1 MYSCANI
8 GNPSGGPID
17 KTPPIFMRSNPTPN
31 AVNVKDRKIEIFFD
45 EIVTL
50 KDPSTK
56 IIVSP
61 AQTEMPRM
69 SALGR
74 KVTVELVDSLLP
86 NTTYTID
93 FSNSI
98 QDNNEGNAIDN
109 FAFAFSTGSVIDS
122 MRVSGY
128 VLDSRTLEPMQSVV
142 VGLQSNLADSAFH
155 KEKLQRVAL
164 TNDRGQF
171 TIRNVSPGSYHIFA
185 LKDLDRDYKFG
196 NPTEDIAFLDSII
209 VPSIG
214 SREAADT
221 VYNDLNEIDTIMRA
235 TRPAYFPND
244 ILLSMF
250 NEDRKSQYLANNL
263 RVDSTRI
270 SLTFAAASDTLPS
283 LSIVGRNDVPDQWY
297 TLERSQ
303 TNDTL
308 TYWIRPPHLVSAD
321 TLMVATTYLRTDT
334 ASNLSWGTDT
344 LKFTFQRQ
352 KAKKKKKNEE
362 TDSLEQIR
370 FMELHP
376 LANDTQEVYAPLLL
390 QTGTPIERYSR
401 EAFHLQRKLQNDT
414 IFYPAEIKSIAL
426 RDSTLN
432 RRDLMLKVDWE
443 PGAAYTLAV
452 DSLAMTDIYGLQ
464 TKPLK
469 VDFNVRK
476 MEEYGN
482 IVFNIPAVRDSAI
495 VELLDGTEK
504 IVLRAPVKSHRAEL
518 LNLLPGKY
526 YARLFIDRNGNGKY
540 DTGNYDM
547 HLQPEETVYYP
558 GAINLKKNWDVEQTW
573 DIYATPIDKQKP
585 EAIKKNKPER
595 KKWEKVN
602 TEKTETDEDEEN
614 GFSDFSNPND
624 PNLRN
629 SNNFGNYRKYD
640 SKIYFHFF
648 AQKFAHST
656 KAHYLCTR
664 KSQQRLCPDGGIGR
678 RAGLKHQW
686 SKIHPGSIPG
696 LGTQKRL

>member
-1 MYSCANI
+1 MNNSKSLYYIFIIIAAAVMYSCANI

-376 LANDTQEVYAPLLL
+376 LANGTQEVYAPLLL

-414 IFYPAEIKSIAL
+414 TFYPAEIKSIAL

-443 PGAAYTLAV
+443 PGAAYKLAV

-504 IVLRAPVKSHRAEL
+504 IVLRAPVKNHRAEL
-518 LNLLPGKY
+518 LNLRPGKY

-629 SNNFGNYRKYD
+629 SNNFGKD
-640 SKIYFHFF
+640 
-648 AQKFAHST
+648 
-656 KAHYLCTR
+656 
-664 KSQQRLCPDGGIGR
+664 R
-678 RAGLKHQW
+678 R
-686 SKIHPGSIPG
+686 
-696 LGTQKRL
+696 

>member
-1 MYSCANI
+1 MLFSRLALSLQAETENQMNNSKSLYYIFIIIAAAVMYSCANI

-128 VLDSRTLEPMQSVV
+128 VIDSRTLEPMQSVV

-214 SREAADT
+214 TREAADT

-376 LANDTQEVYAPLLL
+376 LANGTQEVYAPLLL

-432 RRDLMLKVDWE
+432 RRDLVLKVDWE

-482 IVFNIPAVRDSAI
+482 IVFNITAVRDSAI

-504 IVLRAPVKSHRAEL
+504 IVLRAPVKNHRAEL

-629 SNNFGNYRKYD
+629 SNNFGNYSR
-640 SKIYFHFF
+640 
-648 AQKFAHST
+648 
-656 KAHYLCTR
+656 
-664 KSQQRLCPDGGIGR
+664 
-678 RAGLKHQW
+678 
-686 SKIHPGSIPG
+686 
-696 LGTQKRL
+696 

>member
-1 MYSCANI
+1 MNNSKSLYYIFIIIAAAVMYSCANI

-270 SLTFAAASDTLPS
+270 SLTFATASDTLPS

-376 LANDTQEVYAPLLL
+376 LANGTQEVYAPLLL

-414 IFYPAEIKSIAL
+414 TFYPAEIKSIAL
-426 RDSTLN
+426 RDSTLS

-495 VELLDGTEK
+495 VELLDGTDK
-504 IVLRAPVKSHRAEL
+504 VVLHTPVKNHRAEL
-518 LNLLPGKY
+518 LNLQPGKY

-629 SNNFGNYRKYD
+629 SNNFGNYRK
-640 SKIYFHFF
+640 
-648 AQKFAHST
+648 
-656 KAHYLCTR
+656 
-664 KSQQRLCPDGGIGR
+664 
-678 RAGLKHQW
+678 
-686 SKIHPGSIPG
+686 
-696 LGTQKRL
+696 

>member
-1 MYSCANI
+1 MNNSKSLYYIFIIIAAAVMYSCANI

-308 TYWIRPPHLVSAD
+308 TYWIRPPHLVSAN

-376 LANDTQEVYAPLLL
+376 LANGTQEVYAPLLL

-414 IFYPAEIKSIAL
+414 TFYPAEIKSIAL
-426 RDSTLN
+426 RDSTLS

-629 SNNFGNYRKYD
+629 SNNFGNYR
-640 SKIYFHFF
+640 
-648 AQKFAHST
+648 
-656 KAHYLCTR
+656 R
-664 KSQQRLCPDGGIGR
+664 
-678 RAGLKHQW
+678 
-686 SKIHPGSIPG
+686 
-696 LGTQKRL
+696 

>member
-1 MYSCANI
+1 MNNSKSLYYIFIIIAAAVMYSCTNI

-31 AVNVKDRKIEIFFD
+31 AANVKDRKIEIFFD
-45 EIVTL
+45 EIVSL

-308 TYWIRPPHLVSAD
+308 TYWIRPTHLVSAD

-376 LANDTQEVYAPLLL
+376 LANGTQEVYAPLLL

-414 IFYPAEIKSIAL
+414 TFYPAEIKSIAL
-426 RDSTLN
+426 RDSTLS

-495 VELLDGTEK
+495 VELLDGTDK
-504 IVLRAPVKSHRAEL
+504 VVLHTPVKNHRAEL
-518 LNLLPGKY
+518 LNLQPGKY

-629 SNNFGNYRKYD
+629 SNNFGNYR
-640 SKIYFHFF
+640 
-648 AQKFAHST
+648 
-656 KAHYLCTR
+656 R
-664 KSQQRLCPDGGIGR
+664 
-678 RAGLKHQW
+678 
-686 SKIHPGSIPG
+686 
-696 LGTQKRL
+696 

>member
-1 MYSCANI
+1 MNNSKSLYYIFIIIAAAVMYSCANI

-128 VLDSRTLEPMQSVV
+128 VIDSRTLEPMQSVV

-221 VYNDLNEIDTIMRA
+221 VYNALNEIDTIMRA

-283 LSIVGRNDVPDQWY
+283 LCIVGRNDVPDQWY

-376 LANDTQEVYAPLLL
+376 LANGTQEVYAPLLL

-432 RRDLMLKVDWE
+432 RRDLVLKVDWE

-482 IVFNIPAVRDSAI
+482 IVFNITAVRDSAI

-504 IVLRAPVKSHRAEL
+504 IVLRAPVKNHRAEL

-624 PNLRN
+624 PNQRN
-629 SNNFGNYRKYD
+629 SNNFGNYR
-640 SKIYFHFF
+640 
-648 AQKFAHST
+648 
-656 KAHYLCTR
+656 R
-664 KSQQRLCPDGGIGR
+664 
-678 RAGLKHQW
+678 
-686 SKIHPGSIPG
+686 
-696 LGTQKRL
+696 

>member
-1 MYSCANI
+1 MNNSKSLYYIFIIIAAAVMYSCANI

-376 LANDTQEVYAPLLL
+376 LANGTQEVYAPLLL

-614 GFSDFSNPND
+614 GFNDFSNPDD

-629 SNNFGNYRKYD
+629 SNNFGDYR
-640 SKIYFHFF
+640 
-648 AQKFAHST
+648 
-656 KAHYLCTR
+656 R
-664 KSQQRLCPDGGIGR
+664 
-678 RAGLKHQW
+678 
-686 SKIHPGSIPG
+686 
-696 LGTQKRL
+696 

>member
-1 MYSCANI
+1 MNNSKSLYYIFIIIAAAVMYSCANI

-308 TYWIRPPHLVSAD
+308 TYWIRPTHLVSAD

-376 LANDTQEVYAPLLL
+376 LANGTQEVYAPLLL

-414 IFYPAEIKSIAL
+414 TFYPAEIKSIVL
-426 RDSTLN
+426 RDSTLS

-629 SNNFGNYRKYD
+629 SNNFGNYHR
-640 SKIYFHFF
+640 
-648 AQKFAHST
+648 
-656 KAHYLCTR
+656 
-664 KSQQRLCPDGGIGR
+664 
-678 RAGLKHQW
+678 
-686 SKIHPGSIPG
+686 
-696 LGTQKRL
+696 

>member
-171 TIRNVSPGSYHIFA
+171 TIRNVSPRRYHIFA

-376 LANDTQEVYAPLLL
+376 LANGTQEVYAPLLL

-414 IFYPAEIKSIAL
+414 TFYPAEIKSIAL
-426 RDSTLN
+426 RDSTLS

-443 PGAAYTLAV
+443 PGAAYKLAV

-504 IVLRAPVKSHRAEL
+504 IVLRAPVKNHRAEL

-629 SNNFGNYRKYD
+629 SNNFGNYSR
-640 SKIYFHFF
+640 
-648 AQKFAHST
+648 
-656 KAHYLCTR
+656 
-664 KSQQRLCPDGGIGR
+664 
-678 RAGLKHQW
+678 
-686 SKIHPGSIPG
+686 
-696 LGTQKRL
+696 

>member
-1 MYSCANI
+1 MNNSKSLYYIFIIIAAAVMYSCANI

-283 LSIVGRNDVPDQWY
+283 LNIVGRNDVPDQWY

-376 LANDTQEVYAPLLL
+376 LANGTQEVYAPLLL

-414 IFYPAEIKSIAL
+414 TFYPTEIKSIAL
-426 RDSTLN
+426 RDSTLS

-482 IVFNIPAVRDSAI
+482 IVFNIPEVRDSAI
-495 VELLDGTEK
+495 VYLLDGTDK
-504 IVLRAPVKSHRAEL
+504 VVLHTPVKNHRAEL

-595 KKWEKVN
+595 KKWEKVD

-629 SNNFGNYRKYD
+629 SNNFGNYR
-640 SKIYFHFF
+640 
-648 AQKFAHST
+648 
-656 KAHYLCTR
+656 R
-664 KSQQRLCPDGGIGR
+664 
-678 RAGLKHQW
+678 
-686 SKIHPGSIPG
+686 
-696 LGTQKRL
+696 

>member
-1 MYSCANI
+1 MNNSKSLYYIFIIIAAAVMYSCANI

-128 VLDSRTLEPMQSVV
+128 VLDSRTLEPMQSIV

-214 SREAADT
+214 TREAADT

-376 LANDTQEVYAPLLL
+376 LANGTQEVYAPLLL

-414 IFYPAEIKSIAL
+414 TFYPAEIKSIAL
-426 RDSTLN
+426 RDSTLS

-629 SNNFGNYRKYD
+629 SNNFGNYR
-640 SKIYFHFF
+640 
-648 AQKFAHST
+648 
-656 KAHYLCTR
+656 R
-664 KSQQRLCPDGGIGR
+664 
-678 RAGLKHQW
+678 
-686 SKIHPGSIPG
+686 
-696 LGTQKRL
+696 

>member
-1 MYSCANI
+1 MENQMNNSKSLYYIFIIIAAAVMYSCANI

-362 TDSLEQIR
+362 TDYLEQIR

-376 LANDTQEVYAPLLL
+376 LANSTQEVYAPLLL

-629 SNNFGNYRKYD
+629 SNNFGNYRK
-640 SKIYFHFF
+640 
-648 AQKFAHST
+648 
-656 KAHYLCTR
+656 
-664 KSQQRLCPDGGIGR
+664 
-678 RAGLKHQW
+678 
-686 SKIHPGSIPG
+686 
-696 LGTQKRL
+696 

>member
-1 MYSCANI
+1 MNNSKSLYYIFIIIAAAVMYSCANI

-376 LANDTQEVYAPLLL
+376 LANGTQEVYAPLLL

-414 IFYPAEIKSIAL
+414 TFYPAEIKSIAL
-426 RDSTLN
+426 RDSTLS

-504 IVLRAPVKSHRAEL
+504 IVLRAPVKNHRAEL

-547 HLQPEETVYYP
+547 HMQPEETVYYP

-629 SNNFGNYRKYD
+629 SNNFGNYRK
-640 SKIYFHFF
+640 
-648 AQKFAHST
+648 
-656 KAHYLCTR
+656 
-664 KSQQRLCPDGGIGR
+664 
-678 RAGLKHQW
+678 
-686 SKIHPGSIPG
+686 
-696 LGTQKRL
+696 

>member
-1 MYSCANI
+1 MNNSKSLYYIFIIIAAAVMYSCANI

-31 AVNVKDRKIEIFFD
+31 AVNVKDRKIEILFD

-214 SREAADT
+214 TREAADT

-283 LSIVGRNDVPDQWY
+283 LNIVGRNDVPDQWY

-370 FMELHP
+370 FMELHS
-376 LANDTQEVYAPLLL
+376 LANGTQEVYAPLLL

-432 RRDLMLKVDWE
+432 RRDLVLKVDWE

-482 IVFNIPAVRDSAI
+482 IVFNITAVRDSAI

-504 IVLRAPVKSHRAEL
+504 IVLRAPVKKHRAEL

-629 SNNFGNYRKYD
+629 SNNFGNYSR
-640 SKIYFHFF
+640 
-648 AQKFAHST
+648 
-656 KAHYLCTR
+656 
-664 KSQQRLCPDGGIGR
+664 
-678 RAGLKHQW
+678 
-686 SKIHPGSIPG
+686 
-696 LGTQKRL
+696 

>member
-321 TLMVATTYLRTDT
+321 TLIVATTYLRTDT

-376 LANDTQEVYAPLLL
+376 LANGTQEVYAPLLL

-452 DSLAMTDIYGLQ
+452 DSLAITDIYGLQ

-504 IVLRAPVKSHRAEL
+504 IVLRAPVKNHRAEL

-629 SNNFGNYRKYD
+629 SNNFGNYRK
-640 SKIYFHFF
+640 
-648 AQKFAHST
+648 
-656 KAHYLCTR
+656 
-664 KSQQRLCPDGGIGR
+664 
-678 RAGLKHQW
+678 
-686 SKIHPGSIPG
+686 
-696 LGTQKRL
+696 

>member
-1 MYSCANI
+1 MLFSRLALSLQAETENQMNNSKSLYYIFIIIAAAVMYSCANI

-376 LANDTQEVYAPLLL
+376 LANGTQEVYAPLLL

-414 IFYPAEIKSIAL
+414 TFYPAEIKSIAL
-426 RDSTLN
+426 RDSTLS

-495 VELLDGTEK
+495 VELLDGTDK
-504 IVLRAPVKSHRAEL
+504 VVLHTPVKNHRAEL
-518 LNLLPGKY
+518 LNLQPGKY

-629 SNNFGNYRKYD
+629 SNNFGD
-640 SKIYFHFF
+640 H
-648 AQKFAHST
+648 
-656 KAHYLCTR
+656 
-664 KSQQRLCPDGGIGR
+664 R
-678 RAGLKHQW
+678 R
-686 SKIHPGSIPG
+686 
-696 LGTQKRL
+696 

>member
-1 MYSCANI
+1 MNNSKSLYYIFIIIAAAVMYSCANI

-221 VYNDLNEIDTIMRA
+221 VYNDLNEIDTIMHA

-376 LANDTQEVYAPLLL
+376 LANGTQEVYAPLLL

-414 IFYPAEIKSIAL
+414 TFYPAEIKSIAL
-426 RDSTLN
+426 RDSTLS

-504 IVLRAPVKSHRAEL
+504 IVLRAPVKNHRAEL

-614 GFSDFSNPND
+614 GFSDFSNPDD
-624 PNLRN
+624 PNQRN
-629 SNNFGNYRKYD
+629 SNNFGNYR
-640 SKIYFHFF
+640 
-648 AQKFAHST
+648 
-656 KAHYLCTR
+656 R
-664 KSQQRLCPDGGIGR
+664 
-678 RAGLKHQW
+678 
-686 SKIHPGSIPG
+686 
-696 LGTQKRL
+696 

>member
-1 MYSCANI
+1 MNNSKSLYYIFIIIAAAVMYSCANI

-362 TDSLEQIR
+362 TDYLEQIR

-376 LANDTQEVYAPLLL
+376 LANGTQEVYAPLLL

-414 IFYPAEIKSIAL
+414 TFYPAEIKSIAL

-504 IVLRAPVKSHRAEL
+504 IVLRAPVKNHRAEL

-595 KKWEKVN
+595 KKWEKVD

-629 SNNFGNYRKYD
+629 SNNFGNYRK
-640 SKIYFHFF
+640 
-648 AQKFAHST
+648 
-656 KAHYLCTR
+656 
-664 KSQQRLCPDGGIGR
+664 
-678 RAGLKHQW
+678 
-686 SKIHPGSIPG
+686 
-696 LGTQKRL
+696 

>member
-1 MYSCANI
+1 MNNSKSLYYIFIIIAAAVMYSCANI

-376 LANDTQEVYAPLLL
+376 LANGTQEVYAPLLL

-414 IFYPAEIKSIAL
+414 TFYPAEIKSIAL
-426 RDSTLN
+426 RDSTLS

-482 IVFNIPAVRDSAI
+482 IVFNITAMRDSAI

-504 IVLRAPVKSHRAEL
+504 IVLRAPVKNHRAEL

-595 KKWEKVN
+595 KKWEKVS

-624 PNLRN
+624 PNQRN
-629 SNNFGNYRKYD
+629 SNNFGNYR
-640 SKIYFHFF
+640 
-648 AQKFAHST
+648 
-656 KAHYLCTR
+656 R
-664 KSQQRLCPDGGIGR
+664 
-678 RAGLKHQW
+678 
-686 SKIHPGSIPG
+686 
-696 LGTQKRL
+696 

>member
-1 MYSCANI
+1 MNNSKSLYYIFIIIAAAVMYSCANI

-283 LSIVGRNDVPDQWY
+283 LSIVGRNDVPYQWY

-376 LANDTQEVYAPLLL
+376 LANGTQEVYAPLLL

-414 IFYPAEIKSIAL
+414 TFYPAEIKSIAL
-426 RDSTLN
+426 RDSTLS

-495 VELLDGTEK
+495 VELLDGTDK
-504 IVLRAPVKSHRAEL
+504 VVLHTPVKNHRAEL

-629 SNNFGNYRKYD
+629 SNNFGNYR
-640 SKIYFHFF
+640 
-648 AQKFAHST
+648 
-656 KAHYLCTR
+656 R
-664 KSQQRLCPDGGIGR
+664 
-678 RAGLKHQW
+678 
-686 SKIHPGSIPG
+686 
-696 LGTQKRL
+696 

>member
-1 MYSCANI
+1 MNNSKSLYYIFIIIAAAVMYSCANI

-334 ASNLSWGTDT
+334 TSNLSWGTDT

-376 LANDTQEVYAPLLL
+376 LANGTQEVYAPLLL

-414 IFYPAEIKSIAL
+414 TFYPAEIKSIAL
-426 RDSTLN
+426 RDSTLS

-629 SNNFGNYRKYD
+629 SNNFGNYR
-640 SKIYFHFF
+640 
-648 AQKFAHST
+648 
-656 KAHYLCTR
+656 R
-664 KSQQRLCPDGGIGR
+664 
-678 RAGLKHQW
+678 
-686 SKIHPGSIPG
+686 
-696 LGTQKRL
+696 

>member
-1 MYSCANI
+1 MLFSRLALSLQAETENQMNNSKSLYYIFIIIAAAVMYSCANI

-362 TDSLEQIR
+362 TDSLEQMR

-376 LANDTQEVYAPLLL
+376 LANGTQEVYAPLLL

-414 IFYPAEIKSIAL
+414 TFYPAEIKSIAL

-540 DTGNYDM
+540 DTGNYNM

-629 SNNFGNYRKYD
+629 SNNFGNYR
-640 SKIYFHFF
+640 
-648 AQKFAHST
+648 
-656 KAHYLCTR
+656 R
-664 KSQQRLCPDGGIGR
+664 
-678 RAGLKHQW
+678 
-686 SKIHPGSIPG
+686 
-696 LGTQKRL
+696 

>member
-1 MYSCANI
+1 MNNSKSLYYIFIIIAAAVMYSCANI

-196 NPTEDIAFLDSII
+196 NPTEGIAFLDSII

-376 LANDTQEVYAPLLL
+376 LANGTQEVYAPLLL

-414 IFYPAEIKSIAL
+414 TFYPAEIKSIAL

-504 IVLRAPVKSHRAEL
+504 IVLRAPVKNHRAEL

-629 SNNFGNYRKYD
+629 SNNFGNYR
-640 SKIYFHFF
+640 
-648 AQKFAHST
+648 
-656 KAHYLCTR
+656 R
-664 KSQQRLCPDGGIGR
+664 
-678 RAGLKHQW
+678 
-686 SKIHPGSIPG
+686 
-696 LGTQKRL
+696 

>member
-283 LSIVGRNDVPDQWY
+283 LSIVGRNDVSDQWY

-376 LANDTQEVYAPLLL
+376 LANGTQEVYAPLLL

-414 IFYPAEIKSIAL
+414 ISYPAEIKRIAL

-432 RRDLMLKVDWE
+432 RRDLVLKVDWE

-482 IVFNIPAVRDSAI
+482 IVFNITTVRDPAI

-504 IVLRAPVKSHRAEL
+504 IVLRAPVKNHRAEL

-629 SNNFGNYRKYD
+629 SNNFGNYR
-640 SKIYFHFF
+640 
-648 AQKFAHST
+648 
-656 KAHYLCTR
+656 R
-664 KSQQRLCPDGGIGR
+664 
-678 RAGLKHQW
+678 
-686 SKIHPGSIPG
+686 
-696 LGTQKRL
+696 

>member
-1 MYSCANI
+1 MNNSKSLYYIFIIIAAAVMYSCANI

-86 NTTYTID
+86 NTTYTIN

-376 LANDTQEVYAPLLL
+376 LANGTQEVYAPLLL

-414 IFYPAEIKSIAL
+414 TFYPAEIKSIAL
-426 RDSTLN
+426 RDSTLS

-443 PGAAYTLAV
+443 PGAAYKLAV

-495 VELLDGTEK
+495 VELLDGTDK
-504 IVLRAPVKSHRAEL
+504 VVLHTPVKNHRAEL
-518 LNLLPGKY
+518 LNLQPGKY

-573 DIYATPIDKQKP
+573 DIYATPIDKQKS

-629 SNNFGNYRKYD
+629 SNNFGDYR
-640 SKIYFHFF
+640 
-648 AQKFAHST
+648 
-656 KAHYLCTR
+656 R
-664 KSQQRLCPDGGIGR
+664 
-678 RAGLKHQW
+678 
-686 SKIHPGSIPG
+686 
-696 LGTQKRL
+696 

>member
-1 MYSCANI
+1 MNNSKSLYYIFIIIAAAVMYSCANS

-376 LANDTQEVYAPLLL
+376 LANGTQEAYAPLLL

-414 IFYPAEIKSIAL
+414 TFYPAEIKSIAL
-426 RDSTLN
+426 RDSTLS

-629 SNNFGNYRKYD
+629 SNNFGNYR
-640 SKIYFHFF
+640 
-648 AQKFAHST
+648 
-656 KAHYLCTR
+656 R
-664 KSQQRLCPDGGIGR
+664 
-678 RAGLKHQW
+678 
-686 SKIHPGSIPG
+686 
-696 LGTQKRL
+696 

>member
-1 MYSCANI
+1 MNNSKSLYYIFIIIAAAVMYSCANI

-334 ASNLSWGTDT
+334 TSNLSWGTDT

-376 LANDTQEVYAPLLL
+376 LANGTQEVYAPLLL
-390 QTGTPIERYSR
+390 QTGTPIERYIR

-414 IFYPAEIKSIAL
+414 TFYPAEIKSIAL
-426 RDSTLN
+426 RDSTLS

-495 VELLDGTEK
+495 VELLDGTDK
-504 IVLRAPVKSHRAEL
+504 VVLHTPVKNHHAEL
-518 LNLLPGKY
+518 LNLQPGKY

-585 EAIKKNKPER
+585 ETIKKNKPER

-629 SNNFGNYRKYD
+629 SNNFGNYR
-640 SKIYFHFF
+640 
-648 AQKFAHST
+648 
-656 KAHYLCTR
+656 R
-664 KSQQRLCPDGGIGR
+664 
-678 RAGLKHQW
+678 
-686 SKIHPGSIPG
+686 
-696 LGTQKRL
+696 

>member
-1 MYSCANI
+1 MNNSKSLYYIFIIIAAAVMYSCANI

-31 AVNVKDRKIEIFFD
+31 AVNVKGRKIEIFFD

-263 RVDSTRI
+263 RVESTRI

-376 LANDTQEVYAPLLL
+376 LANGTQEVYAPMLL

-482 IVFNIPAVRDSAI
+482 IVFNITAVRDSAI

-504 IVLRAPVKSHRAEL
+504 IVLRAPVKNHRAEL

-585 EAIKKNKPER
+585 EAIKKNKLER

-629 SNNFGNYRKYD
+629 SNNFGNYR
-640 SKIYFHFF
+640 
-648 AQKFAHST
+648 
-656 KAHYLCTR
+656 R
-664 KSQQRLCPDGGIGR
+664 
-678 RAGLKHQW
+678 
-686 SKIHPGSIPG
+686 
-696 LGTQKRL
+696 

>member
-321 TLMVATTYLRTDT
+321 TLIVATTYLRTDT

-376 LANDTQEVYAPLLL
+376 LANGTQEVYAPLLL

-426 RDSTLN
+426 RDSTLS

-452 DSLAMTDIYGLQ
+452 DSLSMTDIYGLQ

-602 TEKTETDEDEEN
+602 AEKTETDEDEEN

-629 SNNFGNYRKYD
+629 SNNFGNYRK
-640 SKIYFHFF
+640 
-648 AQKFAHST
+648 
-656 KAHYLCTR
+656 
-664 KSQQRLCPDGGIGR
+664 
-678 RAGLKHQW
+678 
-686 SKIHPGSIPG
+686 
-696 LGTQKRL
+696 

>member
-1 MYSCANI
+1 MLFSRLALSLQAETENQMNNSKSLYYIFIIIAAAVMYSCANI

-109 FAFAFSTGSVIDS
+109 FAFAFSTGSDIDS

-214 SREAADT
+214 TREAADT

-376 LANDTQEVYAPLLL
+376 LANGTQEVYAPLLL

-432 RRDLMLKVDWE
+432 RRDLVLKVDWE

-482 IVFNIPAVRDSAI
+482 IVFNITAVRDSAI

-504 IVLRAPVKSHRAEL
+504 IVLRAPVKNHRAEL

-629 SNNFGNYRKYD
+629 SNNFGNYSR
-640 SKIYFHFF
+640 
-648 AQKFAHST
+648 
-656 KAHYLCTR
+656 
-664 KSQQRLCPDGGIGR
+664 
-678 RAGLKHQW
+678 
-686 SKIHPGSIPG
+686 
-696 LGTQKRL
+696 

>member
-1 MYSCANI
+1 MLFSRLALSLQAETENQMNNSKSLYYIFIIIAAAVMYSCANI

-370 FMELHP
+370 FMDLRP
-376 LANDTQEVYAPLLL
+376 LSSSTQEIYAPLLL

-414 IFYPAEIKSIAL
+414 TFYPAEIKSIAL
-426 RDSTLN
+426 RDSTLS

-495 VELLDGTEK
+495 VELLDGTDK
-504 IVLRAPVKSHRAEL
+504 VVLHTPVKNHRAEL

-629 SNNFGNYRKYD
+629 SNDFGNYR
-640 SKIYFHFF
+640 
-648 AQKFAHST
+648 
-656 KAHYLCTR
+656 R
-664 KSQQRLCPDGGIGR
+664 
-678 RAGLKHQW
+678 
-686 SKIHPGSIPG
+686 
-696 LGTQKRL
+696 

>member
-1 MYSCANI
+1 MNNSKSLYYIFIIIAAAVMYSCANI

-376 LANDTQEVYAPLLL
+376 LANGTQEVYAPLLL

-443 PGAAYTLAV
+443 PGAAYKLAV

-495 VELLDGTEK
+495 VELLDGTDK
-504 IVLRAPVKSHRAEL
+504 VVLHTPVKSHRAEL

-540 DTGNYDM
+540 DTGNYDL
-547 HLQPEETVYYP
+547 HLQPEETVYFP
-558 GAINLKKNWDVEQTW
+558 AAINLKKNWDVEQTW

-624 PNLRN
+624 PNQRN
-629 SNNFGNYRKYD
+629 SNRFGNYSR
-640 SKIYFHFF
+640 
-648 AQKFAHST
+648 
-656 KAHYLCTR
+656 
-664 KSQQRLCPDGGIGR
+664 
-678 RAGLKHQW
+678 
-686 SKIHPGSIPG
+686 
-696 LGTQKRL
+696 

>member
-1 MYSCANI
+1 MNNSKSLYYIFIIIAAAVMYSCANI

-376 LANDTQEVYAPLLL
+376 LANGTQEVYAPLLL

-482 IVFNIPAVRDSAI
+482 IVFNIPAVRGSAI

-504 IVLRAPVKSHRAEL
+504 IVLRAPVKNHRAEL

-629 SNNFGNYRKYD
+629 SNNFGNYRK
-640 SKIYFHFF
+640 
-648 AQKFAHST
+648 
-656 KAHYLCTR
+656 
-664 KSQQRLCPDGGIGR
+664 
-678 RAGLKHQW
+678 
-686 SKIHPGSIPG
+686 
-696 LGTQKRL
+696 

>member
-376 LANDTQEVYAPLLL
+376 LANGTQEVYAPLLL

-414 IFYPAEIKSIAL
+414 TFYPAEIKSIVL
-426 RDSTLN
+426 RDSTLS

-495 VELLDGTEK
+495 VELLDGTDK
-504 IVLRAPVKSHRAEL
+504 VVLHTPVKSHRAEL

-573 DIYATPIDKQKP
+573 DIYATPIDKQKS

-629 SNNFGNYRKYD
+629 SNNFGDYR
-640 SKIYFHFF
+640 
-648 AQKFAHST
+648 
-656 KAHYLCTR
+656 R
-664 KSQQRLCPDGGIGR
+664 
-678 RAGLKHQW
+678 
-686 SKIHPGSIPG
+686 
-696 LGTQKRL
+696 

>member
-1 MYSCANI
+1 MNNSKSLYYIFIIIAAAVMYSCANI

-109 FAFAFSTGSVIDS
+109 FAFAFSTESVIDS

-376 LANDTQEVYAPLLL
+376 LANGTQEVYAPLLL

-414 IFYPAEIKSIAL
+414 TFYPAEIKSIAL
-426 RDSTLN
+426 RDSTLS

-482 IVFNIPAVRDSAI
+482 IVFNITAVRDSAI

-573 DIYATPIDKQKP
+573 DIYATPIDKQRP

-595 KKWEKVN
+595 KKWEKVD

-629 SNNFGNYRKYD
+629 SNNFGNYR
-640 SKIYFHFF
+640 
-648 AQKFAHST
+648 
-656 KAHYLCTR
+656 R
-664 KSQQRLCPDGGIGR
+664 
-678 RAGLKHQW
+678 
-686 SKIHPGSIPG
+686 
-696 LGTQKRL
+696 

>member
-1 MYSCANI
+1 MNNSKSLYYIFIIIAAAVMYSCANI

-50 KDPSTK
+50 KDPATK

-376 LANDTQEVYAPLLL
+376 LANGTQEVYAPLLL

-414 IFYPAEIKSIAL
+414 TFYPAEIKSIAL
-426 RDSTLN
+426 RDSTLS

-595 KKWEKVN
+595 KKWEKVD

-629 SNNFGNYRKYD
+629 SNNFGNYR
-640 SKIYFHFF
+640 
-648 AQKFAHST
+648 
-656 KAHYLCTR
+656 R
-664 KSQQRLCPDGGIGR
+664 
-678 RAGLKHQW
+678 
-686 SKIHPGSIPG
+686 
-696 LGTQKRL
+696 

>member
-214 SREAADT
+214 TREAADT

-235 TRPAYFPND
+235 TRPAYSPND

-376 LANDTQEVYAPLLL
+376 LANGTQEVYAPLLL

-432 RRDLMLKVDWE
+432 RRDLVLKVDWE

-482 IVFNIPAVRDSAI
+482 IVFNITAVRDSAI

-504 IVLRAPVKSHRAEL
+504 IVLRAPVKNHRAEL

-614 GFSDFSNPND
+614 SFSDFSNPND

-629 SNNFGNYRKYD
+629 SNNFGNYR
-640 SKIYFHFF
+640 
-648 AQKFAHST
+648 
-656 KAHYLCTR
+656 R
-664 KSQQRLCPDGGIGR
+664 
-678 RAGLKHQW
+678 
-686 SKIHPGSIPG
+686 
-696 LGTQKRL
+696 

>member
-270 SLTFAAASDTLPS
+270 SLTFATASDTLPS

-376 LANDTQEVYAPLLL
+376 LANGTQEVYAPLLL

-414 IFYPAEIKSIAL
+414 TFYPAEIKSIAL
-426 RDSTLN
+426 RDSTLS

-495 VELLDGTEK
+495 VELLDGTDK
-504 IVLRAPVKSHRAEL
+504 VVLHTPVKNHRAEL
-518 LNLLPGKY
+518 LNLQPGKY

-629 SNNFGNYRKYD
+629 SNNFGNYR
-640 SKIYFHFF
+640 
-648 AQKFAHST
+648 
-656 KAHYLCTR
+656 R
-664 KSQQRLCPDGGIGR
+664 
-678 RAGLKHQW
+678 
-686 SKIHPGSIPG
+686 
-696 LGTQKRL
+696 

>member
-142 VGLQSNLADSAFH
+142 AGLQSNLADSAFH

-376 LANDTQEVYAPLLL
+376 LANGTQEVYAPLLL

-482 IVFNIPAVRDSAI
+482 IVFNITAVRDSAI

-504 IVLRAPVKSHRAEL
+504 IVLRAPVKNHRAEL

-629 SNNFGNYRKYD
+629 SNNFGNYSR
-640 SKIYFHFF
+640 
-648 AQKFAHST
+648 
-656 KAHYLCTR
+656 
-664 KSQQRLCPDGGIGR
+664 
-678 RAGLKHQW
+678 
-686 SKIHPGSIPG
+686 
-696 LGTQKRL
+696 